1 MFTVRRWWDRYGPK
15 FFVTGLVLA
24 VALFLR
30 QTQGAFVSELYY
42 QVVQSFQPGPTPQE
56 RWADA
61 RVSELETKLVDL
73 EQQNQ
78 KLQELLDYTETYQG
92 ELIAAP
98 VIGRS
103 VDHWWKQVTLGCGS
117 TSGIKTGYVVSSP
130 GGLVGRVIK
139 VTPNTSR
146 VLLASDPTS
155 KVGGKIARN
164 NFMGYIRGEGSGT
177 AVMEFFDKVPDVKPG
192 DKIVT
197 SPVSYLFPA
206 GIPIGTVETVD
217 LEKSP
222 APEVVVKFTAPFDY
236 LEWVVVHPFESR
248 L

>member
-24 VALFLR
+24 IALFLR
-30 QTQGAFVSELYY
+30 QTQGAFISELYY
-42 QVVQSFQPGPTPQE
+42 QAVQSFQPGPIPQE

-61 RVSELETKLVDL
+61 RVSELETKLVEL

-78 KLQELLDYTETYQG
+78 KLKELLDYSEAYQG
-92 ELIAAP
+92 ELITAP

-103 VDHWWKQVTLGCGS
+103 VDHWWKQVTLGRGS
-117 TSGIKTGYVVSSP
+117 DSGIQTGYVVSSP

-155 KVGGKIARN
+155 KVGAKIARTSY
-164 NFMGYIRGEGSGT
+164 MGYIRGSGSET

-197 SPVSYLFPA
+197 SPVSYLFPP
-206 GIPIGTVETVD
+206 GIPIGSVETVD

-222 APEVVVKFTAPFDY
+222 APEVIVKLTAPFDY
-236 LEWVVVHPFESR
+236 LEWVVIHPFQSR